1 MGKKIKLISVPI
13 LLTVFLLLTLVKSL
27 SLAAQG
33 IPQSDSPAAQ
43 QNPVFQPTSLQA
55 ARLHPD
61 LVKILSSSA
70 SSQQIPIIIEWGGQT
85 YDQNLKAALQQL
97 ERQDFKRIQERSLVV
112 AALQTLATEQSKA
125 LRSALQEAEQL
136 GQVSEIRSFWVSPV
150 IAARASPALIEDLSN
165 REDVVQIRPDEPIY
179 LEQTSF
185 SQQGTEAG
193 TAWNLELI
201 GVNLAQQQL
210 GLDGSGV
217 VVANLDTGVDWQHP
231 ALLKKYRGYNP
242 HGPAQHLG
250 NWYVATNEPYQVP
263 GDGNGHGTHTMGT
276 MLGDDEAGNRT
287 GVAPGARWIAV
298 KLFNNQGYTYESW
311 IHAAFQWILA
321 PEGNPALAPDIVNC
335 SWGSDISGDARYRA
349 DVAALRSGGILTV
362 FSAGNYGPSPYTI
375 GSPASYP
382 EALSVG
388 AVDQDKFIAL
398 FSSRG
403 PSPWNEVKPELSAPG
418 VQIRSTFPGNGYAT
432 ASGTSMAAPHVAGLA
447 ALLLQS
453 NPLLTPD
460 EIEEILQKTAEP
472 LGAVI
477 PNNDFGWGLV
487 NAYAA
492 GLMVTSHGELAGVV
506 RQAGEIS
513 PIPFPSLSASSL
525 ENPGQTLTGAGNAN
539 GTYNLALRPGHYDL
553 TVSAFGFLS
562 STLHNLEIITSTQTR
577 VDVSLSPTPAG
588 HLAGKVADLQG
599 GLPLSATLT
608 VEGTPLSVQTN
619 PVSGLYHLDLP
630 EGDWKIKITS
640 AAHRTGHITPTI
652 TAGISYTFNVSLLPA
667 PRILLVDGG
676 RWYNGS
682 QISYFKD
689 ALDALDYPY
698 REWPIRS
705 LGLGG
710 VPDER
715 PTRGAFNAYDA
726 VIWSDPLSSPGWI
739 GSNDVI
745 TDFLKTGG
753 HLLVSGEDILYLD
766 GGGSPWSYPVSYM
779 IRDLGIQFKNE
790 GNLSPLNGAKGSFFD
805 GLQILLNTP
814 DSSQQQQYPDDA
826 QIRSP
831 LRAQTALTW
840 PDQTIG
846 GVASGMCQPYRA
858 FWTGFGIEGAGPRS
872 QRIELLDRVFQ
883 WFEKPAAPYG
893 IKVSPSSAVL
903 LGEPGNILTQT
914 IQLNSSGILTDR
926 VDLSIAGGS
935 WPLDLEL
942 PDGKHVQGDTSL
954 PLGSCQATTIT
965 ATVTIPSEQPRA
977 ARSTYHLTFSS
988 QNDPTLTETFTLTA
1002 KTHAPVLVVEHQIW
1016 YRNIQPYTQTL
1027 TSLGIPY
1034 DIVHTPSSLDAPTYS
1049 TLTHYPLVIW
1059 ATGYNWYS
1067 PLGSGGEKQLAQYL
1081 DEGGRLLLSSQDLLD
1096 VNGLSSF
1103 VRDRLGVIG
1112 FTLSVTPTE
1121 VSGGRDQPFHT
1132 DLGLWKLTFPYTNW
1146 GDGLKPSEDTS
1157 VVLEDQNP
1165 FPVGV
1170 VRQGS
1175 NWRTSFFSFPLETL
1189 DDSAHH
1195 ILLSQ
1200 ALLWISPFGES
1211 RLEAPPAVESGGQ
1224 VPITLT
1230 LQLANDLPMPDLRAE
1245 LPLLPQTS
1253 LVPGSLQGSWQFDS
1267 LSNKLVW
1274 NGDLTPGEKIVLRA
1288 VLQLAE
1294 NLPAK
1299 AILPLKA
1306 RLYDSKGILVVAEAP
1321 IQIDVPWLTLQGDYS
1336 AKEAEIG
1343 DTIAYTLTL
1352 RNAGVVSDST
1362 TLTVTIPTGIS
1373 LITETVTA
1381 TQGSFTIGQ
1390 SILQWSGE
1398 IQPQTSIFFYYR
1410 GRINPLHPGIQ
1421 LAISALAADLFSR
1434 KKVWFVV
1441 NVPAQ
1446 YYFPYIT
1453 R

>member
-1 MGKKIKLISVPI
+1 MGMKYKLLSVPI
-13 LLTVFLLLTLVKSL
+13 FLTVFLLLLLVKSL
-27 SLAAQG
+27 SLAAQD
-33 IPQSDSPAAQ
+33 ILQPASPAAEQ
-43 QNPVFQPTSLQA
+43 TPALQPTSIQV

-70 SSQQIPIIIEWGGQT
+70 STQQIPVIIEWGGQT
-85 YDQNLKAALQQL
+85 YAQILKAALPQL
-97 ERQDFKRIQERSLVV
+97 YTQNFTRLQERSLVV
-112 AALQTLATEQSKA
+112 AALQTYATEQSKA
-125 LRSALQEAEQL
+125 LRSTLQEAEQL

-150 IAARASPALIEDLSN
+150 IAARVSPALIEALSN
-165 REDVVQIRPDEPIY
+165 REDVVQIRLDEPLY

-185 SQQGTEAG
+185 AQQGTEAG
-193 TAWNLELI
+193 TVWNLDLI

-242 HGPAQHLG
+242 HVPAQHLG
-250 NWYVATNEPYQVP
+250 NWYVVTDEPYQVP

-276 MLGDDEAGNRT
+276 MVGDDEAGNRT

-298 KLFNNQGYTYESW
+298 KMFNNQGYTYESW
-311 IHAAFQWILA
+311 IHAAFQWVLA
-321 PEGNPALAPDIVNC
+321 PEGNPDLAPDIVNC
-335 SWGSDISGDARYRA
+335 SWGSDISGDTRFRS
-349 DVAALRSGGILTV
+349 DVTALRSGGILPV

-403 PSPWNEVKPELSAPG
+403 PSPWNEVKPELTAPG

-460 EIEEILQKTAEP
+460 EIEDILQKTAEP

-492 GLMVTSHGELAGVV
+492 GLKVTSHGELAGVV
-506 RQAGEIS
+506 RQAGENS
-513 PIPFPSLSASSL
+513 PVPFPSLSASSL
-525 ENPGQTLTGAGNAN
+525 ENPDQTLTGVGNAN
-539 GTYNLALRPGHYDL
+539 GTYNLALHPGHYDL
-553 TVSAFGFLS
+553 TVSGFGFLS
-562 STLHNLEIITSTQTR
+562 STLHNLEIITGTQTR
-577 VDVSLSPTPAG
+577 VDVTLSSVPIG
-588 HLAGKVADLQG
+588 YLAGKVADLQG

-608 VEGTPLSVQTN
+608 VEGTPLSVQTD
-619 PVSGLYHLDLP
+619 PASGLYHLDLP
-630 EGDWKIKITS
+630 EGAWKIKITS
-640 AAHRTGHITPTI
+640 EAHRTGHITPTI
-652 TAGISYTFNVSLLPA
+652 TAGISYTINVSLLPA
-667 PRILLVDGG
+667 PQILLVDGG

-682 QISYFKD
+682 QISFFKD
-689 ALDALDYPY
+689 ALDALDFPF

-710 VPDER
+710 TPDER
-715 PTRGAFNAYDA
+715 PPRGAFNAYDA

-745 TDFLKTGG
+745 TDFLKSGG
-753 HLLVSGEDILYLD
+753 HLLISGEDVLYLD
-766 GGGSPWSYPVSYM
+766 GGGSFWSYPASYM
-779 IRDLGIQFKNE
+779 IHDLGIQFKNE
-790 GNLSPLNGAKGSFFD
+790 GNLSPLGGAKGSFLD
-805 GLQILLNTP
+805 GLQIFLNTP
-814 DSSQQQQYPDDA
+814 DSSQQQVLPDEA
-826 QIRSP
+826 QIRLP
-831 LRAQTALTW
+831 LRAQPALTW
-840 PDQTIG
+840 SDQTIG
-846 GVASGMCQPYRA
+846 GVSSGICQPYRA
-858 FWTGFGIEGAGPRS
+858 FWTGFGIEGAGPRL

-883 WFEKPAAPYG
+883 WFDKPAAPYG

-903 LGEPGNILTQT
+903 LGESGNILTQT
-914 IQLNSSGILTDR
+914 IQLSSSGVLTDR
-926 VDLSIAGGS
+926 VDLSIAGGP
-935 WPLDLEL
+935 WPLDIEL
-942 PDGKHVQGDTSL
+942 PDDSHVQGDTSL
-954 PLGSCQATTIT
+954 LLGGCQGTTIT
-965 ATVTIPSEQPRA
+965 ATATIPLDQPRD
-977 ARSTYHLTFSS
+977 ARSTYYLTFSS
-988 QNDPTLTETFTLTA
+988 QNDPSLAETITLTA

-1016 YRNIQPYTQTL
+1016 YKNIQPYTQTL
-1027 TSLGIPY
+1027 ASLGIPY
-1034 DIVHTPSSLDAPTYS
+1034 DIVHAQSTLGTPSFSILA
-1049 TLTHYPLVIW
+1049 HYPLVIW

-1067 PLGSGGEKQLAQYL
+1067 PLGSGGEKQLTQYL
-1081 DEGGRLLLSSQDLLD
+1081 DGGGRLLLSSQDLMD
-1096 VNGLSSF
+1096 INGLSSF
-1103 VRDRLGVIG
+1103 VRDRLGVID

-1132 DLGLWKLTFPYTNW
+1132 DLGLWKLSFPYTDW

-1170 VRQGS
+1170 AQRGS

-1211 RLEAPPAVESGGQ
+1211 QLEAPPAAESGVQ

-1230 LQLANDLPMPDLRAE
+1230 LQLANDLPMPDLQAE

-1253 LVPGSLQGSWQFDS
+1253 LVPGSLQGPWQLDP
-1267 LSNKLVW
+1267 LSNNLVW
-1274 NGDLTPGEKIVLRA
+1274 NGDLSPGEKIALRA
-1288 VLQLAE
+1288 ILQLAE
-1294 NLPAK
+1294 NLPAE
-1299 AILPLKA
+1299 AILSLKA
-1306 RLYDSKGILVVAEAP
+1306 RLSDSKGILVVAEAP
-1321 IQIDVPWLTLQGDYS
+1321 IQIAVPWLTLQGDYS
-1336 AKEAEIG
+1336 PKEAEIG

-1352 RNAGVVSDST
+1352 RNAGVVSDSA
-1362 TLTVTIPTGIS
+1362 TLTVTIPSGIS

-1381 TQGSFTIGQ
+1381 TQGIFSISQ
-1390 SILQWSGE
+1390 SILHWSGE
-1398 IQPQTSIFFYYR
+1398 ILPQTPVFFTYR
-1410 GRINPLHPGIQ
+1410 GKVNPPHPGIQ
-1421 LAISALAADLFSR
+1421 LATSALASDLYSR

-1441 NVPAQ
+1441 SVPAY
-1446 YYFPYIT
+1446 YYFPYII